1 MSATGHSER
10 RAVPLIGCVFC
21 GGASQRMGADKARLE
36 LGGKSLLLHALSAFE
51 GLASTRLLATGR
63 EPRYPELGLPCV
75 LDRRPDGGP
84 LAGLEA
90 ALEWMLANGAH
101 EGWCLALACD
111 MPYAVPAV
119 FEALLAEAQGAD
131 ACLLAGPRGAEPL
144 FAVYHPRVLAAVRAA
159 LDAGERRMIA
169 FHRGHAAVRVR
180 SLQAE
185 RLPAP
190 LAERCLCNVN
200 TPGELE
206 RERAGLS
213 LETRP

>member
-1 MSATGHSER
+1 MSGPDHSER
-10 RAVPLIGCVFC
+10 RAVPLVGCVFC

-36 LGGKSLLLHALSAFE
+36 LEGKSLLERALGAFD
-51 GLASTRLLATGR
+51 GLASARILATGR
-63 EPRYPELGLPCV
+63 APRYPELGLPCV

-90 ALEWMLANGAH
+90 ALEWMVQNGA
-101 EGWCLALACD
+101 EQGWCLTLACD
-111 MPYAVPAV
+111 MPYAAPAA

-144 FAVYHPRVLAAVRAA
+144 FAVYHPRVLRAVRAA

-169 FHRGHAAVRVR
+169 FHRGHGAVRVR
-180 SLQAE
+180 SLPAE

-190 LAERCLCNVN
+190 LGLRCLCNVN

-206 RERAGLS
+206 RERAGS
-213 LETRP
+213 PLEARP